1 MKKAKL
7 KKQTNKSMIKASDNE
22 FSIKYAIITVA
33 IMLLI
38 LVGFYF
44 LTEKILKKTTTDSEE
59 RKEVV
64 QVRKL
69 NNINYSDVDNM
80 VATSYYLLVDKADDE
95 NNDSYDLYINSLKY
109 NNFPIEFYYIDLSD
123 DNNKQL
129 LAEEEKLDDLK
140 NLKVKDTT
148 LIYVS
153 EGKIKETY
161 VGSNSILSY
170 LSSFFSANNSN
181 EPEDTSNGEKSEDD
195 KSDETS
201 NKDDKSDENS
211 GNN

>member
-7 KKQTNKSMIKASDNE
+7 KTQTNKSMIKTSNNE
-22 FSIKYAIITVA
+22 ISIKYAILTII

-44 LTEKILKKTTTDSEE
+44 LTEKILKKTAVDNEE
-59 RKEVV
+59 NREVV
-64 QVRKL
+64 QVRQL

-80 VATSYYLLVDKADDE
+80 VSTSYYLLIDKADDE

-123 DNNKQL
+123 DNNKEL
-129 LAEEEKLDDLK
+129 LSDKEKLDDLK

-148 LIYVS
+148 LVYVS
-153 EGKIKETY
+153 EGEIKETY
-161 VGSNSILSY
+161 VGSESILSY
-170 LSSFFSANNSN
+170 LSSFFNVNDSN
-181 EPEDTSNGEKSEDD
+181 ESDDNNDSDSNVDISNDNS
-195 KSDETS
+195 SD
-201 NKDDKSDENS
+201 N
-211 GNN
+211 

>member
-7 KKQTNKSMIKASDNE
+7 KTQTNKSMIKTSNNE
-22 FSIKYAIITVA
+22 ISIKYAILTII

-44 LTEKILKKTTTDSEE
+44 LTEKILKKTAVDNEE
-59 RKEVV
+59 NREVV
-64 QVRKL
+64 QVRQL

-80 VATSYYLLVDKADDE
+80 VSTSYYLLIDKADDE

-123 DNNKQL
+123 DNNKEL
-129 LAEEEKLDDLK
+129 LSDKEKLDDLK

-148 LIYVS
+148 LVYVS
-153 EGKIKETY
+153 EGEIKE
-161 VGSNSILSY
+161 SILSY
-170 LSSFFSANNSN
+170 LSSFFNVNDSN
-181 EPEDTSNGEKSEDD
+181 ESDD
-195 KSDETS
+195 KNDRDSNVDISNDNSSD
-201 NKDDKSDENS
+201 N
-211 GNN
+211 